1 MAESVSMLPVR
12 VAFAVDCESALRLPR
27 RPRIAPRRAAPPQA
41 AVGDTTRHDAPVP
54 CPTVGLASWLRRR
67 RRHSRCAAR
76 DMTHACDCLRATHP
90 AIGGARVERQE
101 TASSPR
107 QRAPRPAQQPGRSVW
122 TRECVAGQ
130 SCWKGGLGG
139 GRAGGRAGARDAVAH
154 RRADYS
160 MPRSDRL
167 TRPPRPTV
175 TGNPPTTSSLVM
187 FGRPRSTTA
196 SHKPSPA
203 PLSVFEEADRLKING
218 KPAFRARAEYIA
230 RGAGRFLS
238 TADVQRFDEV
248 LVEAVGQQERDR
260 LVAIARRKIDRAAA
274 KKAAASAAPS
284 ASSFDDNGPTDGGSG
299 AEEEEEPAGPATGST
314 NSFDGNGPT
323 DGGSG
328 AEEEEEPAGPATGS
342 TNSFDG
348 NGPTDGGSGAEDN
361 GSTPRTATKGKR
373 GEAARLGF
381 DNAGDAWNS
390 RANKRVGVQTDRLDP
405 GADASVQTKGDEI
418 PSVRAPPERARRGS
432 RKLTAAPSPPD
443 ALRAGLRH
451 RPPALGAAV

>member
-230 RGAGRFLS
+230 RGSTRFFS
-238 TADVQRFDEV
+238 AAEVQRFDEV
-248 LVEAVGQQERDR
+248 LVAAVGQQERDR

-284 ASSFDDNGPTDGGSG
+284 ASSFDD
-299 AEEEEEPAGPATGST
+299 
-314 NSFDGNGPT
+314 NGPT